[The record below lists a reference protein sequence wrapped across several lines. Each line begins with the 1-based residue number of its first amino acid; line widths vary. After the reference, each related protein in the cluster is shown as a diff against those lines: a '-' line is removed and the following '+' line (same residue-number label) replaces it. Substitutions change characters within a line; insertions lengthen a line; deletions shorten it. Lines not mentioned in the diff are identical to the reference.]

1 MHNDWKNLMTTMTVE
16 TKQYQTAGWNLSELL
31 PEPSEAV
38 IAERLA
44 AIEEAVQ
51 EFVANRDKLKPAM
64 DRQAFLAILRQYE
77 ALVERIYVLGAY
89 GSLWFSE
96 NTQSPEALTYRN
108 RMQQVLTEIQNRT
121 LFFDLWWK
129 ELDDDQAERLLPK
142 GQDNADF
149 RYYLQDLR
157 RTKPYTLDEKSEQL
171 VNTKDA
177 NGIEAVLTL
186 YSMLTNRLEFT
197 IEVDGET
204 KTITR
209 DALMSYA
216 QSPRAD
222 LRAAAYQELYRVYEK
237 EANILAQIYANRVR
251 DWHNEQVGLRH
262 YSSPIAVRN
271 VSNDIPDAAVDAL
284 LNVCRANSGLFQRY
298 FKLKAGWLGM
308 EKLRRYDI
316 YAPLAKS
323 DRQIDYAD
331 AVETVLDTFEHFDPM
346 VARQAA
352 RVFAQSHIHSQVQKG
367 KRGGAFCA
375 TVLPSMTPWVLMNY
389 TGKVR
394 DVATLAHELGH
405 AIHSMLAEKHSVLT
419 QHPTLPLAETA
430 SVFAEMLLT
439 ERIVAEEKDPLVRR
453 ELLAAA
459 VDDMYATVMR
469 QAYFVL
475 FERAAHAAIM
485 ENKSPAELY
494 ALYMEH
500 LNEQFGDSL
509 EITPEFQY
517 EWVSIPHIYQTPFY
531 CYAYSFGQLLVLALY
546 RRYQQEGEAFKP
558 GYIKLLAYGGS
569 ARPEEILREAKI
581 DITDPAFWQG
591 GFDVIRDMIDE
602 LEAIRL

>member
-1 MHNDWKNLMTTMTVE
+1 MTTMTVE
-16 TKQYQTAGWNLSELL
+16 TKQYQPAGSNLSELL

-44 AIEEAVQ
+44 ALEETVQ
-51 EFVANRDKLKPAM
+51 EFVANRAKLKPEM
-64 DRQAFLAILRQYE
+64 DPDVFLAMLHQYE
-77 ALVERIYVLGAY
+77 ALIERIYVLGAF
-89 GSLWFSE
+89 GQLWFSE
-96 NTQSPEALTYRN
+96 NTQSDEALTYRN

-129 ELDDDQAERLLPK
+129 ELDDAQADVLLPE
-142 GQDNADF
+142 GDENADF
-149 RYYLQDLR
+149 RFYLQDLR

-171 VNTKDA
+171 INIKDS
-177 NGIEAVLTL
+177 NGISSVLTL

-197 IEVDGET
+197 IEVDGES
-204 KTITR
+204 KTVTR
-209 DALMSYA
+209 DALMGYSH
-216 QSPRAD
+216 SPRPE
-222 LRAAAYQELYRVYEK
+222 LRAAAYQELYRVYAK

-251 DWHNEQVGLRH
+251 DWYNEQVDLRH

-271 VSNDIPDAAVDAL
+271 VANDIPDAAVDAL
-284 LNVCRANSGLFQRY
+284 LDVCRANAQLFQRY
-298 FKLKAGWLGM
+298 FKLKAGWLGV

-323 DRQIDYAD
+323 DRAINYAD
-331 AVETVLDTFEHFDPM
+331 AVETVLDTFEHFDPH

-352 RVFAQSHIHSQVQKG
+352 RVFEQGHIHSQVQKG
-367 KRGGAFCA
+367 KRGGAFCS

-430 SVFAEMLLT
+430 SVFAEILLT
-439 ERIVAEEKDPLVRR
+439 ERMVAEEKDPLVRR
-453 ELLAAA
+453 ELLASS
-459 VDDMYATVMR
+459 VDDMYATVIR
-469 QAYFVL
+469 QAYFVM
-475 FERAAHAAIM
+475 FERTAHDAIM
-485 ENKSPAELY
+485 DNKSPAELY
-494 ALYMEH
+494 ALYMDN
-500 LNEQFGDSL
+500 LREQFGDSL
-509 EITPEFQY
+509 EIAPEFQY

-546 RRYQQEGEAFKP
+546 RRYQQQGEAFKP
-558 GYIKLLAYGGS
+558 GYLKLLAYGGS
-569 ARPEEILREAKI
+569 ARPEEILREANI

-602 LEAIRL
+602 LAAIKL